1 MPLPNEIKVP
11 QAVIFD
17 QETEKLKKLKKDDQT
32 GTQASSRHTQQT
44 ILSGQKSFD
53 RIRAKTFFFYRFEGG
68 GHTGRVKHGIEGFP
82 TLDKVSSTFSL
93 QSSLSWFDM
102 VLAAL
107 DCYTWVFGENLL
119 TPADL
124 FGSGYHFS

>member
-1 MPLPNEIKVP
+1 M
-11 QAVIFD
+11 
-17 QETEKLKKLKKDDQT
+17 
-32 GTQASSRHTQQT
+32 
-44 ILSGQKSFD
+44 
-53 RIRAKTFFFYRFEGG
+53 
-68 GHTGRVKHGIEGFP
+68 KHGIEGFP
-82 TLDKVSSTFSL
+82 TLDKVSSIFSL

-124 FGSGYHFS
+124 FGSMYHFSLTLHAQFSNEADDKFCYIYLYFRGRSRISRNGVHMYKGMGGSLS